1 MQRYRG
7 QVRVV
12 EHAGEMKRTSEHV
25 REAIR
30 TGALPPGAR
39 IRDAVIADE
48 LGIPRAIV
56 RVALRELERVGLVRE
71 TRSRFYRV
79 AEHAPDRFHIAMEC
93 LGIEVGIGLHLAL
106 ARVDSAAR
114 VRLAQLFRA
123 LAALC
128 DEGQHTPEVLYG
140 AARVAFDATIEAAG
154 NPFLRVSFDRAW
166 GELMRSTRGG
176 HPLLNPPEFI
186 AARAREV
193 ATAIQASDA
202 RTAERC
208 LGRIFRADMSSS
220 VS

>member
-1 MQRYRG
+1 MQRFTG
-7 QVRVV
+7 QVRVI

-30 TGALPPGAR
+30 TGELRPGAR
-39 IRDAVIADE
+39 IRDAAIAEE

-106 ARVDSAAR
+106 ARVDSAGR
-114 VRLAQLFRA
+114 VRLARLFRA
-123 LAALC
+123 LAVLC
-128 DEGQHTPEVLYG
+128 EGGRRSPAVLCG

-166 GELMRSTRGG
+166 GEFLRSTQGG
-176 HPLLNPPEFI
+176 HPLLNPPAFI

-193 ATAIQASDA
+193 AEAIQASDA
-202 RTAERC
+202 HTAERC
-208 LGRIFRADMSSS
+208 LGRIFRADVSQS